1 MRTIV
6 SILLLVV
13 VWAGAP
19 VSARDADRDKAL
31 AVIERAIKAHGG
43 AEALNKAQLR
53 SRSGKGVAVSGG
65 GEVPFSTEETVRF
78 PDHSRTVLEFGR
90 ARLTLVLAG
99 EKGWLSPAGG
109 ETRAMAKEMLSEQR
123 EELYV
128 WWLMTI
134 TPLLKDDFEL
144 KPLPDSKVNGQ
155 DAAVVKVSSKGY
167 PAASLFFDKKTGLLV
182 KIARRAKE
190 TGVPVDKEYFY
201 SDHKD
206 YDGVKFPEKEII
218 TIYSKKRSEVKFTNY
233 KALSKIADA
242 TFDKP

>member
-1 MRTIV
+1 
-6 SILLLVV
+6 LLGGGGGGPVG
-13 VWAGAP
+13 AG
-19 VSARDADRDKAL
+19 DADRDKAT

-43 AEALNKAQLR
+43 ADALNKAMLR

-78 PDHSRTVLEFGR
+78 PDRSRTVLEFGR

-109 ETRAMAKEMLSEQR
+109 AAQAMTKEMFAEQR

-128 WWLMTI
+128 WLLMTL
-134 TPLLKDDFEL
+134 TPLLKDDFDLEAQ
-144 KPLPDSKVNGQ
+144 PDAKVN
-155 DAAVVKVSSKGY
+155 DRETAVVKVKSKGK
-167 PAASLFFDKKTGLLV
+167 PTASLFFDKKTGFLV

-190 TGVPVDKEYFY
+190 TGVPVDKEYLY
-201 SDHKD
+201 SDYKD
-206 YDGVKFPEKEII
+206 YDGVQFPEKETI
-218 TIYSKKRSEVKFTNY
+218 TIFGKKRSEVKFTNY
-233 KALSKIADA
+233 KVLSKIADA